1 MEKHRIKVL
10 DGFRFIA
17 VISVLLYHLTN
28 PLIAKYPHHD
38 FFLHI
43 FKYGGLGVQFFFM
56 ISGFVI
62 SYTLAHTPTLAA
74 FYRNRFSR
82 LFPAMLLCSFLTF
95 LVARLINDPVYYTGA
110 KQVQNLIP
118 GLTFINP
125 SLYNLITGS
134 KFNWINGSYWT
145 LWVEVQFY
153 IIASAL
159 YFINKTKFFRNML
172 WVGVG
177 ISISKYLPGYFL
189 NNYPDYLK
197 AYGLSGFFDSWRY
210 GNEIFNITF
219 FIAWFLAGVIFYRL
233 YIGINI
239 KQNTWFLVYPAA
251 VIICLLRD
259 SWVYFQSVFYAEMFI
274 ALFTTI
280 LFLLLIYKRNSL
292 CILENTFITRIGII
306 SYSIYLIHEVIGILL
321 INKYSHYLGSC
332 AMLSP
337 FIVIVMAIVFAE
349 LSYLF
354 YETKIARLIK
364 KAFGKPIP

>member
-28 PLIAKYPHHD
+28 PLIAQYPHHD

-62 SYTLAHTPTLAA
+62 SYTLAHTPTVAT

-82 LFPAMLLCSFLTF
+82 LFPAMLLCSLLTF
-95 LVARLINDPVYYTGA
+95 IVARLINDPVYYAGA
-110 KQVQNLIP
+110 KQAQNLIP
-118 GLTFINP
+118 GLSFINP
-125 SLYNLITGS
+125 SLWNLIIGS
-134 KFNWINGSYWT
+134 KFSWINGSYWT
-145 LWVEVQFY
+145 LWVELQFY

-159 YFINKTKFFRNML
+159 YFINKAKFFRNML
-172 WVGVG
+172 WVGVA
-177 ISISKYLPGYFL
+177 ISITKYLPGYFL
-189 NNYPDYLK
+189 NNYPGYLK
-197 AYGLSGFFDSWRY
+197 AHGLAGFFDNWRY
-210 GNEIFNITF
+210 GNEVFNITF

-239 KQNTWFLVYPAA
+239 KQNYWFLIYPTM
-251 VIICLLRD
+251 VILCLLRD
-259 SWVYFQSVFYAEMFI
+259 SWVYFQSIFYAEMFAGSIMI
-274 ALFTTI
+274 A
-280 LFLLLIYKRNSL
+280 LFLLLIYKGNFLS
-292 CILENTFITRIGII
+292 ILENSFITRIGVI

-321 INKYSHYLGSC
+321 INKYSHYLGSW

-337 FIVIVMAIVFAE
+337 FIIIVMVIAFAE
-349 LSYLF
+349 LSYRF

-364 KAFGKPIP
+364 KAFGN